1 MSSKLINEN
10 LERNSQSTTLKIY
23 NELKKSLILGDLKPG
38 HKLKIDDL
46 KKKYQTGTNPVRESL
61 TLLISD
67 ALVEK
72 IDQKGFRVSEASKE
86 RFDEILKTRIWAE
99 SFALEESMNNKK
111 DLDKWE
117 EELLLINYRLEKT
130 ERSSLYEPLNPS
142 SWEMIH
148 KKFHLTLVS
157 RSGSRYLRTFCEQL
171 YDQNMRYRFLLIK
184 NKKNYKK
191 RDINVEH
198 KNILEAVLKRDTKK
212 AKQLLIEH
220 YKNTGSFLTFVS

>member
-1 MSSKLINEN
+1 M
-10 LERNSQSTTLKIY
+10 
-23 NELKKSLILGDLKPG
+23 
-38 HKLKIDDL
+38 
-46 KKKYQTGTNPVRESL
+46 
-61 TLLISD
+61 LISD

-130 ERSSLYEPLNPS
+130 ERSSLYEPLNSS